1 MIDFVVFRVFPN
13 AHILSKEQQALSQE
27 RRGTNSVAQAITLGV
42 SETNTFVNQT
52 PRPGFEHRTL

>member
-13 AHILSKEQQALSQE
+13 AHILSKEQQALNQE
-27 RRGTNSVAQAITLGV
+27 RLGTNSVAQAITLGV

-52 PRPGFEHRTL
+52 PRPGF